1 MNQFEEL
8 GLSAVSL
15 EALKVKGFE
24 EPTEIQAKIIP
35 LVLNGDKDIIG
46 QAQTGTGKTAAFGL
60 PILDRLEV
68 KQKNKTVK
76 ALILAPTRE
85 LAVQVAEELN
95 SLRGERKIAILPVYG
110 GQFIGHQISRIRE
123 GVDIVVGTPGRIIDH
138 LERKTLN
145 FADLSFLVLDEAD
158 EMLNMGFIDEVKQIL
173 ESAGESRRMLLFS
186 ATMPDPIRKVAE
198 AYMGE
203 YEMVRIEKNTQTVSL
218 TDQIYFEV
226 HEQDKFE
233 ALCRI
238 IDMEEIFYGL
248 VFCRTKI
255 GVDELVHKLSERSYA
270 VEGLHGDMSQAQR
283 ELILGRFR
291 KRRLTVLVATDV
303 AARGIDITGLS
314 HVINFS
320 LPQDTESYIHRIGRT
335 GRAGSEGTAITFVT
349 PSEYRKL
356 MNLKRVTKADIR
368 REDVPGVDAIIAVKK
383 ERLVK
388 AIQDFSGSGEEY
400 RTMAK
405 RLLEGRDAEEAL
417 ASVLT
422 YAFQGALDT
431 SKYTAIRE
439 VKKKD
444 SVDRT
449 GKSRINIR
457 LGRKDGATKRLL
469 ADMIEQEA
477 GVASRDIQNIEIFDT
492 YSFLTVPFH
501 AAEKIVKIF
510 RSQTKG
516 KTPLVKILSDRG
528 GNRDRPEKGG
538 PGKDRPGKSGKKRP
552 AGKKPPRKPGERKDR
567 RKK

>member
-8 GLSAVSL
+8 GLSPVSL
-15 EALKVKGFE
+15 EALKIKGFE
-24 EPTEIQAKIIP
+24 EPTEIQEKIIP

-60 PILDRLEV
+60 PILDKL
-68 KQKNKTVK
+68 KPKTKTVQ
-76 ALILAPTRE
+76 ALILTPTRE

-95 SLRGERKIAILPVYG
+95 SLKGERKITILPVYG
-110 GQFIGHQISRIRE
+110 GQFIGQQIGRIRE
-123 GVDIVVGTPGRIIDH
+123 GADIIVGTPGRIIDH
-138 LERKTLN
+138 LERKTLS
-145 FADLSFLVLDEAD
+145 FGELSFLVLDEAD
-158 EMLNMGFIDEVKQIL
+158 EMLNMGFIDEVKRIL
-173 ESAGESRRMLLFS
+173 ESAGEKRRMLLFS
-186 ATMPDPIRKVAE
+186 ATMPEPIRKVAE
-198 AYMGE
+198 TYMGE
-203 YEMVRIEKNTQTVSL
+203 YELVRIEKSTQTVPL

-238 IDMEEIFYGL
+238 IDMEEVFYGL

-255 GVDELVHKLSERSYA
+255 GVDELVHKLSERSYSA
-270 VEGLHGDMSQAQR
+270 EGLHGDISQTQR

-291 KRRLTVLVATDV
+291 KRKLTVLVATDV

-356 MNLKRVTKADIR
+356 MNLKRITKADIR
-368 REDVPGVDAIIAVKK
+368 REDIPGVDAIIAAKK

-388 AIQDFSGSGEEY
+388 AIRSFPDVREEY
-400 RTMAK
+400 KNMAA
-405 RLLEGRDAEEAL
+405 RLLEGRVPEEAL
-417 ASVLT
+417 ASVLA
-422 YAFQGALDT
+422 YAFQDTLDT
-431 SKYTAIRE
+431 SKYTTIRE
-439 VKKKD
+439 VKKTP
-444 SVDRT
+444 VDRT
-449 GKSRINIR
+449 GKSRLNIR

-469 ADMIEQEA
+469 ADMIEKEA
-477 GVASRDIQNIEIFDT
+477 SVPFKDIQNIEVFDT

-501 AAEKIVKIF
+501 AAEKILKIF

-516 KTPLVKILSDRG
+516 NSPLVKILY
-528 GNRDRPEKGG
+528 EKEKKETGR
-538 PGKDRPGKSGKKRP
+538 PGKGKSEKSGKKRF
-552 AGKKPPRKPGERKDR
+552 AGKKPPGKGSGKSKRAK
-567 RKK
+567 

>member
-1 MNQFEEL
+1 MNLFEDL
-8 GLSAVSL
+8 GLSDVSL
-15 EALKVKGFE
+15 AALKAKGFE
-24 EPTEIQAKIIP
+24 EPTEIQEKIIP

-60 PILDRLEV
+60 PILDRL
-68 KQKNKTVK
+68 KPKPKTVQ

-95 SLRGERKIAILPVYG
+95 SLKGERKITILPVYG

-145 FADLSFLVLDEAD
+145 FGDLSFLVLDEAD
-158 EMLNMGFIDEVKQIL
+158 EMLNMGFIDEVKLIL
-173 ESAGESRRMLLFS
+173 ESAGENRRMLLFS

-198 AYMGE
+198 TYMGE
-203 YEMVRIEKNTQTVSL
+203 YELVRIEKSTQTVSL

-238 IDMEEIFYGL
+238 IDMEEVFYGL

-255 GVDELVHKLSERSYA
+255 GVDELVRKLSERSYA
-270 VEGLHGDMSQAQR
+270 AEGLHGDMSQSQR

-314 HVINFS
+314 HVINYS

-356 MNLKRVTKADIR
+356 LNLKRGTKADIR
-368 REDVPGVDAIIAVKK
+368 REDVPGVDAIIAAKK

-388 AIQDFSGSGEEY
+388 AIQVFPDAREEY
-400 RTMAK
+400 RTMAA
-405 RLLEGRDAEEAL
+405 RLLEGRAPEEAL
-417 ASVLT
+417 ASVLA
-422 YAFQGALDT
+422 YAFQDALDT

-439 VKKKD
+439 VKKAP
-444 SVDRT
+444 VDRT
-449 GKSRINIR
+449 GKSRLNIR

-469 ADMIEQEA
+469 ADMIEREA
-477 GVASRDIQNIEIFDT
+477 GVPFKDVQNIEVFDT

-501 AAEKIVKIF
+501 AAEKILKVF
-510 RSQTKG
+510 RAQTSG
-516 KTPLVKILSDRG
+516 NSPLVKILYEKDKDKPKKG
-528 GNRDRPEKGG
+528 KPEKS
-538 PGKDRPGKSGKKRP
+538 GKSGKKRL
-552 AGKKPPRKPGERKDR
+552 AEKKSGGKGGGKKKPEK
-567 RKK
+567 